1 MICLPVAKRLT
12 DEINMFMVA
21 ILMTLRVAAQ
31 GRKGYL
37 PVSYFTFQCTW
48 RGLALVSESL

>member
-1 MICLPVAKRLT
+1 
-12 DEINMFMVA
+12 MFMVA